1 MFLRNIKV
9 LMLLK
14 KTNSSLIKYMATKTI
29 QSLLKKAS
37 NQTGRFKTLNWTGN
51 FNDYLKL
58 VYENPKI
65 VRNAYQRL
73 YDMVI
78 SHGTSEFEY
87 CKRKYTK
94 YNFFNESDDI
104 SIYGLEEQ
112 LMEFVDVLKSAAR
125 GYGPERRIILLHGPV
140 GSAKSTIVTLL
151 KKGLEKYSE
160 TDPGALYSFS
170 WMVPSKDD
178 PEVLEQ
184 VPCPMNEEPLKL
196 LPREVR
202 ASILEDLN
210 SKLSDDDYT
219 LKLDGNLSPM
229 SEYYRKYFLEKYNG
243 DYSKV
248 MEHIVVRRVTLS
260 EKNRVGIGTFQ
271 PKDEKSQ
278 DATELTGDINY
289 RKLAQYGSESD
300 PRAFDFNGEFL
311 IANRGLIEFQEVLK
325 LQTEFLYDLLGAT
338 QEHRVK
344 PKRFNQVPI
353 DEVIIGH
360 TNNAEFE
367 KLKNNKFMEA
377 LRDRTIKIDIPYL
390 VRVSEEKKVYDH
402 FYNKDTVHKH
412 IAPHTTKIAAMFA
425 VVSRL
430 EEPSKNDM
438 TIIQKA
444 KLYDG
449 KSVHGFTEEHI
460 KEMMEEAPNEGLL
473 QGISARFIQNQF
485 SNAIVNPR
493 MGAKSLNPFMLF
505 AQIREGLKNYSGFKD
520 EETRTELFERLE
532 LVEKEYDRIVKRE
545 VQQALSS
552 SEEAIK
558 ALCTNYVDNIVAY
571 INEEKVTNPITN
583 KEEEP
588 NERLMRSI
596 EEKIGIA
603 VGMKDDFRREI
614 MNYMG
619 SMAARGKTFEYNS
632 NEQLYKALEK
642 KLFEDTKDSIK
653 LSALAQ
659 DTATVVD
666 KELLDKINSL
676 KTRLI
681 SDFGYDEDSAQDVLT
696 YVGSIFARGDS
707 TD

>member
-1 MFLRNIKV
+1 MTV
-9 LMLLK
+9 
-14 KTNSSLIKYMATKTI
+14 
-29 QSLLKKAS
+29 
-37 NQTGRFKTLNWTGN
+37 KTLQTLFRKTSSSTKDFKKLNWSGS
-51 FNDYLKL
+51 FEQYLDI
-58 VYENPKI
+58 VYKNPRI
-65 VRNAYQRL
+65 ARNAYQRL
-73 YDMVI
+73 YDMVM
-78 SHGTSEFEY
+78 SYGTEDIQY
-87 CKRKYTK
+87 CNREYTK
-94 YNFFNESDDI
+94 YKFFEREKSI
-104 SIYGLEEQ
+104 SIFGLEEP

-125 GYGPERRIILLHGPV
+125 SYGPERRIILFHGPV

-151 KKGLEKYSE
+151 KKGLERYSR
-160 TDPGALYSFS
+160 TDAGALYTFS
-170 WMVPSKDD
+170 WRVEDD
-178 PEVLEQ
+178 DGNMQ
-184 VPCPMNEEPLKL
+184 TIPCPMNEEPLKL
-196 LPREVR
+196 LPNDIRSRV
-202 ASILEDLN
+202 LEDIN
-210 SKLSDDDYT
+210 SKLPADDYNI
-219 LKLDGNLSPM
+219 KIDGNLSPL
-229 SEYYRKYFLEKYNG
+229 SEFYQQMYLEKYNG
-243 DYSKV
+243 DYMKV
-248 MEHIVVRRVTLS
+248 LDHIEIRRVTLS

-289 RKLAQYGSESD
+289 RKLAQFGSESD

-311 IANRGLIEFQEVLK
+311 IANRGMIEFQEILK

-390 VRVSEEKKVYDH
+390 LKVSEEQKVYDY
-402 FYNKDTVHKH
+402 FYNKNTVHKH
-412 IAPHTTKIAAMFA
+412 IAPHTTEIAALFA

-430 EEPSKNDM
+430 DAPAKHDM

-449 KSVHGFTEEHI
+449 KGVHGFTTEHI

-473 QGISARFIQNQF
+473 SGISARFIQNQF

-493 MGAKSLNPFMLF
+493 MGTKSLNPFMLF
-505 AQIREGLKNYSGFKD
+505 AQIREGLKNYSGLKT
-520 EETRTELFERLE
+520 ENVRAELFSRLE

-558 ALCTNYVDNIVAY
+558 ALCANYIDNIVAY
-571 INEEKVTNPITN
+571 INDERVVNPITN
-583 KEEEP
+583 KEESP
-588 NERLMRSI
+588 NERLMRGI

-603 VGMKDDFRREI
+603 DSMKDDFRREV

-619 SMAARGKTFEYNS
+619 SMAAKGKVFSYKS
-632 NEQLYKALEK
+632 NDQLYKALEK

-666 KELLDKINSL
+666 KELLDKIDTL
-676 KTRLI
+676 KARLV

>member
-1 MFLRNIKV
+1 
-9 LMLLK
+9 
-14 KTNSSLIKYMATKTI
+14 MATRTL
-29 QSLLKKAS
+29 QTLLKKAS
-37 NQTGRFKTLNWTGN
+37 ATTSKYKDLSWTGS
-51 FNDYLKL
+51 FNDYLKI
-58 VYENPKI
+58 VYENPKT

-73 YDMVI
+73 YDMVM

-94 YNFFNESDDI
+94 YNFFESGDDI
-104 SIYGLEEQ
+104 SIFGLEEQ

-160 TDPGALYSFS
+160 TQDGALYSFT
-170 WMVPSKDD
+170 WMVPSADD
-178 PEVLEQ
+178 PEKLEA

-196 LPREVR
+196 LPSEVR
-202 ASILEDLN
+202 NKLLQELN
-210 SKLSDDDYT
+210 DQLSPDDYK

-229 SEYYRKYFLEKYNG
+229 SEFYRKMFLDMYDG
-243 DYSKV
+243 DYNK
-248 MEHIVVRRVTLS
+248 MLKHVVIRRVSLS

-311 IANRGLIEFQEVLK
+311 ISNRGLIEFQEVLK

-390 VRVSEEKKVYDH
+390 LRVNEEKKVYDH

-412 IAPHTTKIAAMFA
+412 IAPHTTEIAAMFA

-430 EEPSKNDM
+430 EDPCKNDM

-444 KLYDG
+444 KLYNG

-473 QGISARFIQNQF
+473 QGISARFVQNQF

-493 MGAKSLNPFMLF
+493 MSTKSLNPFMLF

-520 EETRTELFERLE
+520 EETRAELFSRLE

-558 ALCTNYVDNIVAY
+558 ALCANYVDNIVAY
-571 INEEKVTNPITN
+571 INDEKVVNPITN

-588 NERLMRSI
+588 NESLMRSI

-603 VGMKDDFRREI
+603 QGMKDDFRREI

-666 KELLDKINSL
+666 KELLEKINSL

-681 SDFGYDEDSAQDVLT
+681 ADFGYDEDSAQDVLT

>member
-1 MFLRNIKV
+1 
-9 LMLLK
+9 
-14 KTNSSLIKYMATKTI
+14 MARTTL
-29 QSLLKKAS
+29 QSLLKKTTKDT
-37 NQTGRFKTLNWTGN
+37 NKYKELNWTGS
-51 FNDYLKL
+51 FDDYLKIIDN
-58 VYENPKI
+58 NPR
-65 VRNAYQRL
+65 VPRNAYQRL
-73 YDMVI
+73 YDMII
-78 SHGTSEFEY
+78 SHGVEEFEY
-87 CKRKYTK
+87 CKKTYTRYK
-94 YNFFNESDDI
+94 FFESGDGI
-104 SIYGLEEQ
+104 SIYGLEDQ
-112 LMEFVDVLKSAAR
+112 LMEFVDVLKSAAK

-140 GSAKSTIVTLL
+140 GSAKSTIVTLI

-160 TDPGALYSFS
+160 TKEGELYSFS
-170 WMVPSKDD
+170 WLIPREDN
-178 PEVLEQ
+178 PELMDVID
-184 VPCPMNEEPLKL
+184 CPLNEEPLKL
-196 LPREVR
+196 LPKDIRDKYVDQINKKLPDDEYK
-202 ASILEDLN
+202 I
-210 SKLSDDDYT
+210 KLS
-219 LKLDGNLSPM
+219 GNLSPL
-229 SEYYRKYFLEKYNG
+229 SEFYQKKLLEIYDG
-243 DYSKV
+243 DYMKV
-248 MEHIVVRRVTLS
+248 LDHVRVRRVVLS
-260 EKNRVGIGTFQ
+260 EKNRIGIGTFQ

-311 IANRGLIEFQEVLK
+311 ISNRGVIEFQEVLK

-390 VRVSEEKKVYDH
+390 LRVSEEQKVYDH
-402 FYNKDTVHKH
+402 FYNSKTVHKH
-412 IAPHTTKIAAMFA
+412 IAPHTTEIAAMFA

-430 EEPSKNDM
+430 EDPSKNDM

-460 KEMMEEAPNEGLL
+460 REMMEEAPNEGLL
-473 QGISARFIQNQF
+473 QGVSARFVQNQF

-493 MGAKSLNPFMLF
+493 MGMRSLNPFMLF
-505 AQIREGLKNYSGFKD
+505 AQIRDGLKTFTGFKN
-520 EETRTELFERLE
+520 EEQRTELFERLE

-558 ALCTNYVDNIVAY
+558 ALCTNYIDNIVAY
-571 INEEKVTNPITN
+571 INDEKVINPITGR
-583 KEEEP
+583 EEQP
-588 NERLMRSI
+588 NERMMRSI
-596 EEKIGIA
+596 EEKVGIA
-603 VGMKDDFRREI
+603 TSMKDDFRREI

-619 SMAARGKTFEYNS
+619 SMAAKGKTFQYNS

-676 KTRLI
+676 KQRLI
-681 SDFGYDEDSAQDVLT
+681 KDFGYDEDSAQDVLT